1 MGPTALPPLV
11 FSSLSLV
18 TGFPQVARFP
28 LLWPFSRMGVR
39 HAAHRPA
46 ATDGLRALASPCFLL
61 CQPRSPHGVRW
72 EGRVLPSGLTALLA
86 PNGYSCKFQGA
97 QVECI
102 LMTLNTKILSC
113 RWSMRTAWGSVRQH
127 GAPSL
132 SVGLCPSVWG
142 ASLGCSWGPSWLWN
156 SHHGLHGSLSSPCL
170 WSGLKPLRA
179 CGFRPRQ
186 TLPRTFLDFKYSG
199 TFLDSQPGL

>member
-18 TGFPQVARFP
+18 TGFPQVARSP
-28 LLWPFSRMGVR
+28 LLWPFSRMGVGR
-39 HAAHRPA
+39 AAHRPA
-46 ATDGLRALASPCFLL
+46 ATACLRALASPCFLL
-61 CQPRSPHGVRW
+61 CQPQPPHGLRW

-113 RWSMRTAWGSVRQH
+113 CSSIRVARGSIGQR
-127 GAPSL
+127 GAPSV
-132 SVGLCPSVWG
+132 SAGLRPSARG
-142 ASLGCSWGPSWLWN
+142 SSLGCSWVPVGPGTLITVSMGV
-156 SHHGLHGSLSSPCL
+156 SAPPAPAVV
-170 WSGLKPLRA
+170 SGL
-179 CGFRPRQ
+179 
-186 TLPRTFLDFKYSG
+186 
-199 TFLDSQPGL
+199 